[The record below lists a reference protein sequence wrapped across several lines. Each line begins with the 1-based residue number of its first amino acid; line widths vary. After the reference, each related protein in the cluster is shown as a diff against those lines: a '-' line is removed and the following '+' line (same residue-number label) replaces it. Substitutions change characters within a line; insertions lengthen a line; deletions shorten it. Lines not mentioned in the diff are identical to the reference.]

1 MPVIYSRCIVW
12 IVWMYNICIHIIHD
26 IPKEQT
32 SIFEQNILW
41 QKKTFQNLF
50 PAWPCKVDRFT
61 RVESQGVW
69 GIIEGEVVGAGSKRF
84 LDSMA
89 IDLPKEAEE
98 QVRSRGCEVLNGSKT
113 FEGSLVKAS
122 VLMKSMMHWQPCTWN
137 IMESGY
143 RLGWNWGQMMCNLV
157 VWHIFSQAAYHV
169 VSLFWKLCSF
179 EGLCTFSI
187 SACIHCRDSWRGE
200 KMGTKRWCFHHC
212 LHDHRGQVLDSRIT
226 VVGFSFQL

>member
-1 MPVIYSRCIVW
+1 MILWYSKRT
-12 IVWMYNICIHIIHD
+12 NI
-26 IPKEQT
+26 
-32 SIFEQNILW
+32 IFEQKIDRR
-41 QKKTFQNLF
+41 KTFRICFLLEICQ
-50 PAWPCKVDRFT
+50 VDRFT

-98 QVRSRGCEVLNGSKT
+98 QVRSGDARVFTGSKT
-113 FEGSLVKAS
+113 LEGSLVKGS
-122 VLMKSMMHWQPCTWN
+122 VLMKSMMHWQPFRWN

-143 RLGWNWGQMMCNLV
+143 RLGWNWAQMMRNLI
-157 VWHIFSQAAYHV
+157 VWCIFSQAAYYV
-169 VSLFWKLCSF
+169 LSLFWKLCSF

-187 SACIHCRDSWRGE
+187 SVCIHCRDSWKGE

-226 VVGFSFQL
+226 VVDFAFQL